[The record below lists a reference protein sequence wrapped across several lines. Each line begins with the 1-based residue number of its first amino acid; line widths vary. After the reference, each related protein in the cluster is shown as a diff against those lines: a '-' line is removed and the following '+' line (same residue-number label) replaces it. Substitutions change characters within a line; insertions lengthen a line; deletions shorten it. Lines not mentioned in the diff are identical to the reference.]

1 MLIYVVALGLGKVLR
16 KSFPK
21 LGDAVVL
28 VLIFSIALWGGSQ
41 VISGSILSGI
51 VLDSV
56 ILSVFVVLITFAVG
70 LTFNKKVNVKGKI
83 SLVYTQLKYGAPLV
97 LGLSVGFLVKP
108 SLDYSQII
116 VYELYILALVIGFN
130 IGSEIKFRAILHV
143 TREALVTT
151 LVVIIGA
158 VVCALASFGLGL
170 LPNLKLA
177 LVMFLGAG
185 WYSYTG
191 PIVSTYY
198 GPVYGV
204 IAFLTNFFRE
214 QLAFLV
220 VPVLVK
226 ARPNPY
232 SAIAIGGATSMD
244 TTLGLYS
251 SIFTGEYS
259 VSAMMSGALLTLIIP
274 VMLPLVLAL

>member
-1 MLIYVVALGLGKVLR
+1 MLIYVVALGLGKVLG

-41 VISGSILSGI
+41 VISGSTLSGI
-51 VLDSV
+51 VFDSV

-83 SLVYTQLKYGAPLV
+83 SLVYTQLKYGVPLV
-97 LGLSVGFLVKP
+97 LGLSLGFLVKP
-108 SLDYSQII
+108 SLDYSEII